1 MNLYKRKAFSLTE
14 LLIVLV
20 VIAILFAALAP
31 IITKRRNGS
40 NIANEQVWNYVADDD
55 YRDAYYDP
63 GVPAWTSTAIIGY
76 TPDKA
81 IKSPYAKMILRAK
94 PKQRMIQFRYG
105 AGNGI
110 NAGSLFI
117 DDKQNYMLSSNN
129 DKLVEKNESNGMTIA
144 GLNAFQNKETGTY
157 SVALGANALRGDSKT
172 AGQATNLGANA
183 RYVAIGNNAGKNVQA
198 MNGDAIGTFI
208 GSFAGQSMQ
217 SGNYKF
223 NSTAVGALSMASERY
238 MPHES
243 VFIGYG
249 TGVGSSEFD
258 SPAAGV
264 DRHVIIG
271 SNYSAGIGSSSN
283 QHGQRNTILGY
294 GTYESGYK
302 YAGGITAAGVGA
314 CGTMKGIQGGTRTCI
329 GYGSGNS
336 KGTSAGTP
344 PAFSDDNYER
354 IFLGG
359 VPLGGFNGRAVVEVH
374 NVGGT
379 FSARLQ
385 DEGSYALSYP
395 NTSVVFN
402 SNIAVRGNFFT
413 GGPNGPM
420 VGHRMI
426 DVDGAWT
433 NHLGGIIG
441 GITIL
446 PLGQCKGDEYYS
458 IFGKRGYICT
468 NKTGNPGPK
477 SANLFESTGNAIS
490 DSVSYPDFIKSSDIR
505 LKDNIVESKIGLNE
519 ILALRP
525 YHYTFKSDTKKLPQV
540 GVIAQDLKKVFPSA
554 VFKKDD
560 GYLGIRWDEM
570 FYGVINAI
578 KTLDK
583 KFTKIAESLTEM
595 ENDVKVLKSDHA
607 KLQKQIASLNTR
619 AEKLERK

>member
-55 YRDAYYDP
+55 YRDAYFDP

-105 AGNGI
+105 SGNGI

-144 GLNAFQNKETGTY
+144 GLSAFQNREKGSY
-157 SVALGANALRGDSKT
+157 SVALGSNALRGDSKT
-172 AGQATNLGANA
+172 VGYATNLGGNA
-183 RYVAIGNNAGKNVQA
+183 RYVTVGNNAGKNVQT
-198 MNGDAIGTFI
+198 MSDGIGTFI

-217 SGNYKF
+217 TGSYKF

-238 MPHES
+238 IPHES

-258 SPAAGV
+258 TPIAGL
-264 DRHVIIG
+264 DRHVIVG
-271 SNYSAGIGSSSN
+271 SNYRAGIGSGN
-283 QHGQRNTILGY
+283 GMQGQRNTILGY
-294 GTYESGYK
+294 GTYENGYK
-302 YAGGITAAGVGA
+302 YARGITAAGVGA
-314 CGTMKGIQGGTRTCI
+314 CGTMKGTKSGTRTCI

-336 KGTSAGTP
+336 YGTSVGATP
-344 PAFSDDNYER
+344 PDFSDDNYER

-379 FSARLQ
+379 FVARLQ
-385 DEGSYALSYP
+385 NEGNTTKSYP
-395 NTSVVFN
+395 NTSVVLN
-402 SNIAVRGNFFT
+402 SNIAVRGNFYT
-413 GGPNGPM
+413 GGPTGPM

-433 NHLGGIIG
+433 NHLAGIIG

-477 SANLFESTGNAIS
+477 SANLFESTGNVIS
-490 DSVSYPDFIKSSDIR
+490 DSVGYPDFIKSSDVR
-505 LKDNIVESKIGLNE
+505 LKDNIVESEIGLKE

-525 YHYTFKSDTKKLPQV
+525 YNYTFKADTKRVPQV
-540 GVIAQDLKKVFPSA
+540 GVIAQDLQKVFPSA

-583 KFTKIAESLTEM
+583 KITKLAESLTEM
-595 ENDVKVLKSDHA
+595 ENDINILKSDHV

>member
-1 MNLYKRKAFSLTE
+1 MNLYKQKAFSLTE

-76 TPDKA
+76 TPTKA
-81 IKSPYAKMILRAK
+81 IESPYAKVILKAK
-94 PKQRMIQFRYG
+94 RKQRMIQFRYG
-105 AGNGI
+105 SGNGI

-117 DDKQNYMLSSNN
+117 DDKQNYMLASNN
-129 DKLVEKNESNGMTIA
+129 DNFVEKNASKGMTIV
-144 GLNAFQNKETGTY
+144 GLSAFQNKEKGSY
-157 SVALGANALRGDSKT
+157 SVALGSNALRGDAKK
-172 AGQATNLGANA
+172 AGDLTNLGDAA
-183 RYVAIGNNAGKNVQA
+183 RYVAVGNSAGKNIQTIS
-198 MNGDAIGTFI
+198 NGVGTFI

-217 SGNYKF
+217 SGNYEF

-238 MPHES
+238 MPKES

-249 TGVGSSEFD
+249 TGVGASDLDGPGPS
-258 SPAAGV
+258 V

-271 SNYSAGIGSSSN
+271 SNYSAGIGTGA
-283 QHGQRNTILGY
+283 QDGGQRNTLIGY
-294 GTYESGYK
+294 GTYENGYN

-314 CGTMKGIQGGTRTCI
+314 CGTMKGTKSGTRTCI
-329 GYGSGNS
+329 GYGSGNTR
-336 KGTSAGTP
+336 GTSAGTP
-344 PAFSDDNYER
+344 PALSDDNFER
-354 IFLGG
+354 IFIGG
-359 VPLGGFNGRAVVEVH
+359 IPQGGFNGRAVLEVH
-374 NVGGT
+374 NVGGDFNAVLT
-379 FSARLQ
+379 
-385 DEGSYALSYP
+385 DEGRHTRTYP
-395 NTSVVFN
+395 NTSVVLN
-402 SNIAVRGNFFT
+402 SNIAVRGNFYT

-420 VGHRMI
+420 VAHRMI

-433 NHLGGIIG
+433 NHLAGIIG

-477 SANLFESTGNAIS
+477 SANLFEGNGNVIS
-490 DSVSYPDFIKSSDIR
+490 DSVSYPTFIKTSDIR
-505 LKDNIVESKIGLNE
+505 LKDNIVESKSGLDE
-519 ILALRP
+519 ILALHS
-525 YHYTFKSDTKKLPQV
+525 YKYTFKADKNKTPQV
-540 GVIAQDLKKVFPSA
+540 GVIAQDLQKVFPNA

-560 GYLGIRWDEM
+560 GFLRIRWDEM
-570 FYGVINAI
+570 FFGVINAI

-583 KFTKIAESLTEM
+583 KISTIVTSITEM
-595 ENDVKVLKSDHA
+595 ENDVKILKSDHT
-607 KLQKQIASLNTR
+607 KLQRQIASLNAR
-619 AEKLERK
+619 ADKLERK